1 MLCFVRGD
9 VVMVSLHNSK
19 ILSMTRALLGMGR
32 SAFEPVLGTGAL
44 YRHSEVAGESPIRKA
59 FVFYA

>member
-1 MLCFVRGD
+1 
-9 VVMVSLHNSK
+9 MVSLHNSK